1 MEYYN
6 KSDLLD
12 YLHNIKYTK
21 SHKIDYE
28 LGGTC
33 YYLDIPCGF
42 DIETT
47 STYLSN
53 DVKFAFMYVGM
64 FGIGERVFY
73 FRYWWEFSEM
83 LNTIRCYFHLSK
95 NKRIVCYIHFM
106 GFEFEFF
113 RKIIKWQEVF
123 SVDVRKP
130 IKALS
135 YYNIEF
141 RDSYILSGLSLE
153 KTGDNLKEPIKKL
166 VGELDYDKIRVPT
179 TELTQ
184 NELNYCEND
193 VKILLQYTKENIE
206 EYGGV
211 ADIPLTNTGKVR
223 KYVKENCIYSGFGKR
238 KSQVKGSALRY
249 RKLMEK
255 LNLSL
260 QEYLMCKLAFQG
272 GFVHC
277 NPYKQGKLLKEVN
290 SQDLTSSYPFCMLS
304 EKFPMSE
311 PRLIDDWE
319 IIKNKNVCSIFQ
331 IKIYNLK
338 SKFDFDSYI
347 SESKVRGL
355 SGAIINN
362 GRIFSADYFETVI
375 TNIDFQIMQKVYDFD
390 YEPIKGYWFYT
401 QYLPKSLISCI
412 LKLYEDKT
420 ELKGVQGKEKEYLKS
435 KGMLNSVYG
444 MSVTDIIRDLIE
456 YKNDD
461 WIMTNKKEFTQE
473 YMLKQIEKYDNKSE
487 RFLYY
492 PWGVFV
498 TAYARRN
505 LWSAILALKEDYIYS
520 DTDSVKYLN
529 FDKHKEYFDYF
540 NNLCSIKLK
549 EMCDFRGIDFDRCF
563 PKTKE
568 GKTKPLGVW
577 EYEGES
583 DLFKSLGAKRYF
595 TYSKKDGYKLTL
607 SGLSKTNGRDYLIEL
622 GRNEPEK
629 VFENFDNELT
639 VVADKT
645 GKNTHTYID
654 NRLEGFITDYEGN
667 KERVISLSAVH
678 LEKAEF
684 TLSVTR
690 QYINFINDLRKGYLY
705 TGKRAI

>member
-6 KSDLLD
+6 KSDLID
-12 YLHNIKYTK
+12 YLHTIKYTK

-47 STYLSN
+47 STYIN
-53 DVKFAFMYVGM
+53 NTKFAFMYVGM
-64 FGIGERVFY
+64 FGIGKKVFY
-73 FRYWWEFSEM
+73 FRYWWEFSEI
-83 LNTIRCYFHLSK
+83 LNTIRCYFMLSK

-106 GFEFEFF
+106 GFEFQFF
-113 RKIIKWQEVF
+113 RKKIKWQEVF
-123 SVDVRKP
+123 AVDDRKP

-141 RDSYILSGLSLE
+141 RDSYILSGLALE
-153 KTGDNLKEPIKKL
+153 KTGDNLKNPIKKL
-166 VGELDYDKIRVPT
+166 VGNLDYNKIRVPT
-179 TELTQ
+179 TKLTQ
-184 NELNYCEND
+184 SELNYCEND

-206 EYGGV
+206 DYGGI

-260 QEYLMCKLAFQG
+260 QEYLMCKLSFQG

-277 NPYKQGKLLKEVN
+277 NPYMQGKLLSGVN
-290 SQDLTSSYPFCMLS
+290 SQDLTSSYPYCMLS
-304 EKFPMSE
+304 EKYPMSE
-311 PRLIDDWE
+311 PRFITDWE
-319 IIKNKNVCSIFQ
+319 IIKDKNICSIFQ

-355 SGAIINN
+355 TGAVINN
-362 GRIFSADYFETVI
+362 GRIFSANYFETVI
-375 TNIDFQIMQKVYDFD
+375 TNVDFQIMQKVYDFD

-401 QYLPKSLISCI
+401 QYLPKSLIDSI

-420 ELKGVQGKEKEYLKS
+420 ILKGVEDKEKEYLKS

-444 MSVTDIIRDLIE
+444 MCVTDIIRDLIE

-461 WIMTNKKEFTQE
+461 WILTNKKEFTQD

-498 TAYARRN
+498 TAYARKN
-505 LWSAILALKEDYIYS
+505 LWSAILALKDDYIYS

-529 FDKHKEYFDYF
+529 YDKHKEYFDYF
-540 NNLCSIKLK
+540 NNLCNIKLK
-549 EMCDFRGIDFDRCF
+549 NMCDFRGIDLNRCY

-568 GKTKPLGVW
+568 GIIKPLGVW
-577 EYEGES
+577 EYEGIS
-583 DLFKSLGAKRYF
+583 DYFKSLGAKRYF
-595 TYSKKDGYKLTL
+595 TYNKKSGYKLTL
-607 SGLSKTNGRDYLIEL
+607 SGLSKSNGKDYLIEL
-622 GRNEPEK
+622 GENNPEK
-629 VFENFDNELT
+629 VFEKFDNELT
-639 VVADKT
+639 VSADKT

-654 NRLEGFITDYEGN
+654 NRLEGFITDYNGN
-667 KERVISLSAVH
+667 KERVIALSGVH

-684 TLSVTR
+684 TLSVTK

-705 TGKRAI
+705 TGKKAI